1 MKRRLVWGVAIL
13 SGLVLLVPDP
23 VPFIDEGLALL
34 VFMKSMAYLGHDV
47 SRWVPFLRKGRAKSP
62 EVKGAAGQT
71 IDV

>member
-1 MKRRLVWGVAIL
+1 M

-23 VPFIDEGLALL
+23 VLFIDEGLALL
-34 VFMKSMAYLGHDV
+34 VFVKSMAYLGHDV
-47 SRWVPFLRKGRAKSP
+47 TRWIPFLRKERAKSP

>member
-13 SGLVLLVPDP
+13 SGLILLVPDP
-23 VPFIDEGLALL
+23 VPFVDEGLALL

-47 SRWVPFLRKGRAKSP
+47 SRWIPFLRKGRAKAP